1 VAGGGPGLL
10 DHQQGQL
17 LIMRARGFSLIEL
30 LIAVA
35 IAGILLALGASSY
48 RGWISN
54 VRIRTTGE
62 AIQNGLQL
70 ARGEAVRRNTQ
81 ISFQLMGSV
90 DDACLLSAPNTPVG
104 SDWVVSFDP
113 PAGACAAAPL
123 NEAFRVTDAANNPA
137 PRIIQ
142 VRPAAEGSRN
152 VVVSAGQTQ
161 FVFNGL
167 GRLVANPGGNPVP
180 IDVSNPIAGACVA
193 ATGQVR
199 CLRVTVSPGGQIRL
213 CDPAYPAGG
222 SDPQRCF

>member
-1 VAGGGPGLL
+1 MSG
-10 DHQQGQL
+10 
-17 LIMRARGFSLIEL
+17 RGFSLIEMMITL
-30 LIAVA
+30 A
-35 IAGILLALGASSY
+35 ITGILLALGASSY
-48 RGWISN
+48 QGWISN

-81 ISFQLMGSV
+81 ISFQLMSGV
-90 DDACLLSAPNTPVG
+90 DNGCLLSAPNTPIG

-113 PAGACAAAPL
+113 PASACAAAPL
-123 NEAFRVTDAANNPA
+123 NEAFRITDAANNPP

-142 VRPAAEGSRN
+142 VRSATEGSRN
-152 VVVSAGQTQ
+152 VVVSAAQTQ

-180 IDVSNPIAGACVA
+180 IDVTNPVAGGCVA
-193 ATGQVR
+193 AAGQVR

-213 CDPAYPAGG
+213 CDPAYPTGG
-222 SDPQRCF
+222 TDPQRCY